1 MYCKGLNHELS
12 FVNIYTYIYTSPV
25 FQQTTIKEGKNDLV
39 SWNQTDINEL
49 EVILTFYKMQTA
61 ASCFS
66 VDFVLFIYNFL
77 LLF

>member
-1 MYCKGLNHELS
+1 M
-12 FVNIYTYIYTSPV
+12 
-25 FQQTTIKEGKNDLV
+25 D
-39 SWNQTDINEL
+39 QTDINEL